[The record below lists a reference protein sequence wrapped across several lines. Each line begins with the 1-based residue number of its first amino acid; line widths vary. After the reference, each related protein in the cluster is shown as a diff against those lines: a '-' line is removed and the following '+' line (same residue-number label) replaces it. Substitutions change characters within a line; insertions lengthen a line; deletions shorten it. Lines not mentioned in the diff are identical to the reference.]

1 MTFDQQI
8 SGLLDT
14 IEIGHEELKPSDW
27 IDRNRY
33 VQKHISEHMY
43 GQHDFSNVPY
53 MRQIVDHLS
62 PYDPV
67 THIVLMKGVRIGGTF
82 ALVHNGVP
90 YIISER
96 PTNIML
102 ISANKT
108 LAEKTIQGVD
118 FGIDGCNIRH
128 LIGKATQTK
137 TNAKGDT
144 MQEKF
149 FNGGFKLFNFGGQSI
164 ANMRQ
169 ESAGYIA
176 ADEVDAIKEGN
187 TKGGSF
193 TKAMEDR
200 ARGYGETKKI
210 AYLGSPLLE
219 VSSLIYRLY
228 LRGNQNVYH
237 VPCPKCGEY
246 IELVWNERNENNTRY
261 GVIFDVKNGEVI
273 KKSVRYRCGKC
284 ENEFTENKKLKKELL
299 NNGIWIPSINRDN
312 KHFVSYRINALYAP
326 PSMDNWY
333 DFAVYYQEAFPR
345 GGVKIEKDY
354 QTFINSILGQP
365 YKPEGKTLKSTQL
378 QKNRREYEIGEC
390 PFELSKKDNNGEIIL
405 ITAQCDLNGYE
416 DDGRLDYS
424 IVAHSEKGATYSID
438 AGSVGTFIPK
448 VEREALVKEGI
459 NMPELQ
465 KNRIKYTYRH
475 NVKNNIWDEFE
486 QILYKK
492 YGKYERKISIL
503 GVDVGVYTDHGKEFV
518 RKMNQK
524 GMFAINVKG
533 EKEENFVA
541 QSKTEYGKTY
551 TYGSDTDMYFLNV
564 NIIKDRLAREINSGS
579 YVDDEGELRQDE
591 HFMNF
596 PSRDPLEKKYTYRNF
611 FKHYESEQ
619 KITKQTE
626 GGEPKYI
633 WEKKK
638 STTQNHF
645 WDVDVY
651 RIFNRILMIDI
662 ICSNNNP
669 FKVRHY
675 KNQKID
681 ATWQNAC
688 RLIKEASQESNKPL
702 S

>member
-8 SGLLDT
+8 SELLDT
-14 IEIGHEELKPSDW
+14 IEIGHEELNPSDW
-27 IDRNRY
+27 IERNRY
-33 VQKHISEHMY
+33 VQKQISEHMY
-43 GQHDFSNVPY
+43 GKFKFENTPY
-53 MRQIVDHLS
+53 MKQIVDHLS

-82 ALVHNGVP
+82 SLVHNGVP

-118 FGIDGCNIRH
+118 FGIDGTNIRH
-128 LIGKATQTK
+128 LIGKGTQSQ

-169 ESAGYIA
+169 ESAGFIA
-176 ADEVDAIKEGN
+176 ADEVDAIKESN
-187 TKGGSF
+187 KKGGSL

-210 AYLGSPLLE
+210 VYISSPLLE
-219 VSSLIYRLY
+219 ESSLIYRLY
-228 LRGNQNVYH
+228 LRGNQNIYKI
-237 VPCPKCGEY
+237 PCPNCGEY

-273 KKSVRYRCGKC
+273 KNSVRYRCGKC
-284 ENEFTENKKLKKELL
+284 ENEFNENKKLKKELL
-299 NNGIWIPSINRDN
+299 NNGIWVPSMEREN
-312 KHFVSYRINALYAP
+312 KNFVSYRISALYAP

-345 GGVKIEKDY
+345 GGVKIESDY
-354 QTFINSILGQP
+354 QTFINSILGWP

-378 QKNRREYEIGEC
+378 QKNRREYDIGEC
-390 PFELSKKDNNGEIIL
+390 PFEMAKEDNNGEIIL
-405 ITAQCDLNGYE
+405 ITAQCDLNGWE
-416 DDGRLDYS
+416 DDGRIDYS
-424 IVAHSEKGATYSID
+424 IVAHSEKGPTYSID

-448 VEREALVKEGI
+448 VEKDALQREGKDIKKIES
-459 NMPELQ
+459 
-465 KNRIKYTYRH
+465 KRKKYTYRH
-475 NVKNNIWDEFE
+475 NVENSIWTEFE
-486 QILYKK
+486 EILSKTF
-492 YGKYERKISIL
+492 GKYDRKISIVA
-503 GVDVGVYTDHGKEFV
+503 VDVGAYDDHAKEFI
-518 RKMNQK
+518 RKMNGK
-524 GMFAINVKG
+524 KVFTIAVKG
-533 EKEENFVA
+533 EKQENFVT

-551 TYGSDTDMYFLNV
+551 TYGSDTDIYFLNV
-564 NIIKDRLAREINSGS
+564 NIIKDRLAGYINASS
-579 YVDDEGELRQDE
+579 YTDDEGQLRQDE

-596 PSRDPLEKKYTYRNF
+596 PKRDPNEKKYTYRNF
-611 FKHYESEQ
+611 FAHYEAEQ
-619 KITKQTE
+619 KLEKKTE
-626 GGEPKYI
+626 GTETKYI

-638 STTQNHF
+638 PTIQNHF
-645 WDVDVY
+645 WDVEVY
-651 RIFNRILMIDI
+651 NIFNRILMTDI

-669 FKVRHY
+669 Y
-675 KNQKID
+675 KKKYYGSQKIE
-681 ATWQNAC
+681 ATWNNAC
-688 RLIKEASQESNKPL
+688 RLIKEASKENNRPL